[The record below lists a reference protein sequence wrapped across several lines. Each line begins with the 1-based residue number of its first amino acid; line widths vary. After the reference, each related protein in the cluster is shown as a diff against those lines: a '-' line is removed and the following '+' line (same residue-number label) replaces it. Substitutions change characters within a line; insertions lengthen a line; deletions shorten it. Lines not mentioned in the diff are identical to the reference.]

1 MQFVPFIFGGGKVLG
16 DLLKQS
22 NACRTHLLDADVV
35 SQAQGLVQ
43 MSYMQGDNVV
53 GVNFCAVLTSLWLLI
68 IPCLAYRP
76 FALLAC
82 SVIPMS

>member
-1 MQFVPFIFGGGKVLG
+1 MGSRPPISMPFVPFIFGGGKVLG
-16 DLLKQS
+16 GLLKQS

-53 GVNFCAVLTSLWLLI
+53 GSEFLCCLDKSLVTDYTLSS
-68 IPCLAYRP
+68 IPTL
-76 FALLAC
+76 
-82 SVIPMS
+82 